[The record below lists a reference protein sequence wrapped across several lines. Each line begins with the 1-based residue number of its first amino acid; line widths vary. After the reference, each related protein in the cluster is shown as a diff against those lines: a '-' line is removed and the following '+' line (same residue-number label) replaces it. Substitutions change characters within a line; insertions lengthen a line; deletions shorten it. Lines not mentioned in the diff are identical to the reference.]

1 MEGWELTRI
10 LAQGSRAAR
19 LQGHCSCGRLELG
32 HMKGTPWMCLQ
43 VWLEESTWAER
54 RARVSV
60 FRLGMHAEFEEQQG
74 GP

>member
-1 MEGWELTRI
+1 MVDSNWAMGGAIYVR
-10 LAQGSRAAR
+10 
-19 LQGHCSCGRLELG
+19 GHV
-32 HMKGTPWMCLQ
+32 KGTPWMCLQ

-60 FRLGMHAEFEEQQG
+60 LRLGMRAEFEEQQG